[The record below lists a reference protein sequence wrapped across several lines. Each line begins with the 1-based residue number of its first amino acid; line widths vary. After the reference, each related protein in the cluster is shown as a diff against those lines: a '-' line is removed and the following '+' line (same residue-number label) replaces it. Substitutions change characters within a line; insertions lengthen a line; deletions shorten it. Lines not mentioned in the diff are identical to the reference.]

1 MFTMSSKLKIL
12 YLIDF
17 WKATGGTER
26 HLSYLLTHLDKNRFQ
41 PYVVVFDYE
50 PNALV
55 DQVRALGIE
64 VLHMPVA
71 RYYTPNAFI
80 KALELRRFIRAR
92 GIDIV
97 QTFHYKADTYG
108 ALVARLS
115 GVRHVVSSKRDA
127 ADYKNSFHL
136 KLHHLAASLTDRYIA
151 VSGVIAD
158 VIGRKEGVPADKF
171 TVIHNGVDL
180 GRYGQPSEADQAA
193 AKVANGFAP
202 DDFVIGMTA
211 NFRPEK
217 DHQLLIDAF
226 RELHREEPKARLL
239 LVGGGPQ
246 YEQYKTWVQE
256 NGLADSIRLTG
267 PVDDVRPFLHAVD
280 VACLVPKINEGFSN
294 SILEKMATG
303 LPVIA
308 TDVGG
313 NKEAIA
319 EDVTGNIIAPRDG
332 AALLD
337 RLRRLRA
344 NRALRARMSAAARER
359 AVDLFSLPAM
369 IRKHTELYDSL
380 SSRKRISA

>member
-1 MFTMSSKLKIL
+1 MPSQLKIL

-26 HLSYLLTHLDKNRFQ
+26 HLSYLITHLDKTRFQ

-50 PNALV
+50 PNTLV
-55 DQVRALGIE
+55 DQVRALGVE
-64 VLHMPVA
+64 VLHIPVA
-71 RYYTPNAFI
+71 RYYTPNAFVR
-80 KALELRRFIRAR
+80 ALELRRFIRER

-108 ALVARLS
+108 ALVARLA

-127 ADYKNSFHL
+127 ADYKNAFHL
-136 KLHHLAASLTDRYIA
+136 KLHNLAGALTDRYIA

-180 GRYGQPSEADQAA
+180 GRYGQASEAEQAA
-193 AKVANGFAP
+193 AKIAIGFAP
-202 DDFVIGMTA
+202 DDFVIGMSA

-217 DHQLLIDAF
+217 DHPLLIDAF
-226 RELHREEPKARLL
+226 REFRREDPNARLL
-239 LVGGGPQ
+239 FVGGGPQ
-246 YEQYKTWVQE
+246 YEHYKSWVE
-256 NGLADSIRLTG
+256 ANGLADCVKLTG
-267 PVDDVRPFLHAVD
+267 SVDDVRPFLRAMD

-294 SILEKMATG
+294 SILEKKATG

-313 NKEAIA
+313 NKEAIV
-319 EDVTGNIIAPRDG
+319 EGVTGYIIAPRDG

-344 NRALRARMSAAARER
+344 DRALRARMSAAARQR
-359 AVDLFSLPAM
+359 AIDLFSLPAM
-369 IRKHTELYDSL
+369 IRKHADLYESL
-380 SSRKRISA
+380 SQQKGIAA